1 MATWSVTPSVPHT
14 GNTFNFPE
22 NTGTTNKNYTITYV
36 DDDGCSV
43 STTYTVPANAACQST
58 CEIVLT
64 SKDGDFPCDEGEYS
78 SWWFGYEIYTTVGGV
93 RTKTDEGD
101 DYGDVILED
110 NCDGSDRTIY
120 YGSAEIAIDL
130 SIIDDNP
137 NCTVSGTFT
146 QEGGSPSQKIITGC
160 SQITFSDASHFN
172 NEVESYVYNGNNG
185 YVTFDY
191 IHPVFENTWAA
202 VKSSEVTPFV
212 NFIMP
217 YYGGGD
223 ITKDSSYY
231 VDCLCCQDP
240 QPSTTGGTSGGSDS
254 NSAWI
259 QMYGLNRINWSLELF
274 EGTRSTFR
282 RTDSNI
288 NSVTLEYDAG
298 NSQGFAYMDATCNY
312 NQTIQTPVGLGMV
325 ISFEIYKNQTTQT
338 GETIKCDFEVYIDL
352 RTYQ

>member
-22 NTGTTNKNYTITYV
+22 NTGTTSKNYTITYV
-36 DDDGCSV
+36 DDNNCSV

-78 SWWFGYEIYTTVGGV
+78 GWWFGYEIYTTVGGV

-120 YGSAEIAIDL
+120 YGSAEITIDL

-160 SQITFSDASHFN
+160 SQITFSDSNNFN
-172 NEVESYVYNGNNG
+172 NKVESYRYNGHNG
-185 YVTFDY
+185 SIIFDS
-191 IHPVFENTWAA
+191 IHPVFEGTWAA
-202 VKSSEVTPFV
+202 VKSSEVIPFA
-212 NFIMP
+212 NFIKP
-217 YYGGGD
+217 YHGGGYTHD
-223 ITKDSSYY
+223 YSNYY
-231 VDCLCCQDP
+231 ADCLCCQNP
-240 QPSTTGGTSGGSDS
+240 QPSVTGGTSGGSDS
-254 NSAWI
+254 NSSWI
-259 QMYGLNRINWSLELF
+259 QMYALEKLNWGLELV
-274 EGTRSTFR
+274 EGTKSTFR
-282 RTDSNI
+282 RTDSQI
-288 NSVTLEYDAG
+288 SSVTLEFDAE
-298 NSQGFAYMDATCNY
+298 NTQALLYLDDACNA
-312 NQTIQTPVGLGMV
+312 NQSVQTPVGIGMTV
-325 ISFEIYKNQTTQT
+325 SFEIYKNQTTQT
-338 GETIKCDFEVYIDL
+338 GETIRCDFEVYIDL
-352 RTYQ
+352 RTRQ